1 MTKDLSG
8 CLFFCVKDVEILKRL
23 KIHVSVSSAMFLPCS
38 LAIDVER
45 LQPVAIPIEK
55 RSYIQKPCLDLCFK
69 YTCFRSN
76 KLLYLCL
83 TLENA
88 STLGASFFPRR

>member
-1 MTKDLSG
+1 MTRDLSG
-8 CLFFCVKDVEILKRL
+8 CLFFCVQDVEILKRL
-23 KIHVSVSSAMFLPCS
+23 KIHVSVSSAMFFPCS
-38 LAIDVER
+38 LAIGAER

-55 RSYIQKPCLDLCFK
+55 RGYIQKPCLCFK